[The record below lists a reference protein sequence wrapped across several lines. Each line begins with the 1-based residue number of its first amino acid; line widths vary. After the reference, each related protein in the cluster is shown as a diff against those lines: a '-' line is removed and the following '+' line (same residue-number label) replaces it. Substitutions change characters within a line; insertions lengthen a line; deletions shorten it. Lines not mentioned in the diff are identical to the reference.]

1 MTRRIFR
8 ASMTVALAVL
18 LTAALLIGAEAFA
31 GSAVT
36 VQGVLLCLINAVMV
50 ALAANGVY
58 DAASTGLQKA
68 PARGYLHE
76 EE

>member
-1 MTRRIFR
+1 MN
-8 ASMTVALAVL
+8 VQVL
-18 LTAALLIGAEAFA
+18 SYGIAAALLIGAEAFA

-58 DAASTGLQKA
+58 DAASTGSQKT
-68 PARGYLHE
+68 PAQGYLHE